1 MRAGVDRDRGC
12 QTQTCTPASGP
23 IRRGRA
29 KRGRRSGGLAITGPN
44 RSERSQVAGR
54 PATNVRCSVEAG
66 VSPSSEVLPGA
77 RVPRDSGDSTGARVE
92 CRLQKL
98 GRRAFPTARRTEPQ
112 GLGAMAGGVT
122 SRGGPMSDDG
132 DRFAVGDKGARRARA
147 NVKGSAC
154 KSASAARQGDRTSGR
169 RPGHGGAVL
178 LNGRA
183 ARVEA

>member
-12 QTQTCTPASGP
+12 QKQTRTPASGP
-23 IRRGRA
+23 RRRRRA
-29 KRGRRSGGLAITGPN
+29 KRGRRSGGLAITSPTGP
-44 RSERSQVAGR
+44 SGAEVAGR
-54 PATNVRCSVEAG
+54 PETNVRCSVEAG
-66 VSPSSEVLPGA
+66 VSPSSEGLPGA
-77 RVPRDSGDSTGARVE
+77 RVHRDSGDSTGARVE

-98 GRRAFPTARRTEPQ
+98 GRRAFLTARRTEPQ
-112 GLGAMAGGVT
+112 GAGAMAGEVA